1 MVMRPA
7 FLHQFVYIYPTLPDS
22 GGKIWIS
29 FIRIIMVCMTV
40 AQLTLVGLMGLK
52 KAGIATPLMARKCF
66 GSAVS
71 YILS

>member
-1 MVMRPA
+1 
-7 FLHQFVYIYPTLPDS
+7 
-22 GGKIWIS
+22 
-29 FIRIIMVCMTV
+29 MVCMTV